1 MQRKPGVTSIWEWS
15 NGGDHSEPWS
25 PKTSTVCVMCYN
37 SGEPGWC
44 ESGERETTSV
54 CVGTREGRSGDCGRH
69 ARSWRCSLSRQGG
82 NDNDNPIR
90 KINNKVQVYQVRS
103 LDRPLFIVF
112 VHSSEGVIVTSKTKE
127 QGMMECAVSLI
138 TVLRVRDQEES
149 TLS

>member
-1 MQRKPGVTSIWEWS
+1 MQRKPRVTSIWEWS

-25 PKTSTVCVMCYN
+25 PKTSTVCVMFTIVGN
-37 SGEPGWC
+37 PAGMRV
-44 ESGERETTSV
+44 GERDNVS
-54 CVGTREGRSGDCGRH
+54 CFGTREGRSGDCGRR

-112 VHSSEGVIVTSKTKE
+112 AQNSEGIVVTSQTRE
-127 QGMMECAVSLI
+127 QGMMERAVSSSLFFVYVI
-138 TVLRVRDQEES
+138 KKRVH
-149 TLS
+149 